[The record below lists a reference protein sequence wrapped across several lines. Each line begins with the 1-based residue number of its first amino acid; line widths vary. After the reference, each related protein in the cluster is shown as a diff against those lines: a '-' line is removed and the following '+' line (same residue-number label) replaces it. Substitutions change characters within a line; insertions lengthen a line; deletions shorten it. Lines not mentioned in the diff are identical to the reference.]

1 MAQTPFYLDWTFWAV
16 VVAFLALVLSQ
27 LPPIHI
33 MLRRAKLDVEAYSR
47 IHLTHKIG
55 NPNAQLHLII
65 SNVGGQE
72 VKVKSIVLHF
82 KRGDE
87 DSFTLPAQNYLQAPG
102 DKDTVL
108 LTSFKLKPKDEW
120 AHIVNFLNFFSR
132 TDEKAFRQ
140 IESNLKSD
148 IFEKMEIPENKDKV
162 VEATSS
168 NVQPVIEFFQHRF
181 RWAHGEYE
189 IALEIQ
195 TEPQRASVLKRYRV
209 TLFESDSTELR
220 SYADDYKIGAGVYWD
235 IARHTGLILPLT
247 EA

>member
-87 DSFTLPAQNYLQAPG
+87 DRFT
-102 DKDTVL
+102 
-108 LTSFKLKPKDEW
+108 
-120 AHIVNFLNFFSR
+120 
-132 TDEKAFRQ
+132 
-140 IESNLKSD
+140 
-148 IFEKMEIPENKDKV
+148 
-162 VEATSS
+162 
-168 NVQPVIEFFQHRF
+168 
-181 RWAHGEYE
+181 
-189 IALEIQ
+189 
-195 TEPQRASVLKRYRV
+195 
-209 TLFESDSTELR
+209 
-220 SYADDYKIGAGVYWD
+220 
-235 IARHTGLILPLT
+235 
-247 EA
+247 

>member
-1 MAQTPFYLDWTFWAV
+1 MYGF
-16 VVAFLALVLSQ
+16 VAWPTERKIQVL
-27 LPPIHI
+27 
-33 MLRRAKLDVEAYSR
+33 LRSR
-47 IHLTHKIG
+47 
-55 NPNAQLHLII
+55 
-65 SNVGGQE
+65 
-72 VKVKSIVLHF
+72 VKNHF
-82 KRGDE
+82 FTQDL
-87 DSFTLPAQNYLQAPG
+87 SFTLPAQNYLQAPG

-120 AHIVNFLNFFSR
+120 AHIVSFLNFFSR

-148 IFEKMEIPENKDKV
+148 IFAKKEIPENKDKL
-162 VEATSS
+162 VEATPS
-168 NVQPVIEFFQHRF
+168 NVQPVIEFFQHKF
-181 RWAHGEYE
+181 RWVPGEYE

-195 TEPQRASVLKRYRV
+195 TEPQHAGVLKGYRV

-220 SYADDYKIGAGVYWD
+220 SYADDYKFGAGVYWD

>member
-1 MAQTPFYLDWTFWAV
+1 MAQTHFYLDWTFWAV
-16 VVAFLALVLSQ
+16 VAAFLALVLSQ

-55 NPNAQLHLII
+55 NPYAQLHLIV
-65 SNVGGQE
+65 SNVGGRE

-87 DSFTLPAQNYLQAPG
+87 DKFTLPAQNYLQALG

-148 IFEKMEIPENKDKV
+148 ILAKKELPENKDKF
-162 VEATSS
+162 VEATPN
-168 NVQPVIEFFQHRF
+168 NVQPVIEFFQHKF
-181 RWAHGEYE
+181 
-189 IALEIQ
+189 
-195 TEPQRASVLKRYRV
+195 
-209 TLFESDSTELR
+209 
-220 SYADDYKIGAGVYWD
+220 
-235 IARHTGLILPLT
+235 
-247 EA
+247 